1 MPQQSSDD
9 RDAGPGGTHAPD
21 PAGFFEFDLAGG
33 EVRARSGNRVL
44 VLSDTVV
51 APLVSAAVQNG
62 DLTAVRRLGRHMG
75 EEVASALGGE
85 AGEAAPEL
93 VLGHAATVV
102 SLFGWGRLHLERWGD
117 ALCARLEKLP
127 QLDADH
133 LAIAAL
139 LGGLFS
145 ALARKEVACVPVST
159 DGRFLLVDPQIAEQ
173 VWNWSRAGDDVAA
186 IVGRLSAE
194 DDAETAQGADEESAR

>member
-1 MPQQSSDD
+1 MP
-9 RDAGPGGTHAPD
+9 DASPFD

-85 AGEAAPEL
+85 VGAQSPEL
-93 VLGHAATVV
+93 VLGHAAAVV
-102 SLFGWGRLHLERWGD
+102 SLFGWGRLRIERWGD
-117 ALCARLEKLP
+117 ALCAHLDAVP
-127 QLDADH
+127 HLDADH

-145 ALARKEVACVPVST
+145 ALARQEVACVPVGPADGASAG
-159 DGRFLLVDPQIAEQ
+159 GRFLVVDPHIAEQ
-173 VWNWSRAGDDVAA
+173 VWNWSRGGDDVPA
-186 IVGRLSAE
+186 IVGRLAGAGGDAGE
-194 DDAETAQGADEESAR
+194 DR

>member
-1 MPQQSSDD
+1 MATPASPFD
-9 RDAGPGGTHAPD
+9 PG
-21 PAGFFEFDLAGG
+21 GFFEFDLAGG
-33 EVRARSGNRVL
+33 EVRARGGNRVL

-51 APLVSAAVQNG
+51 APLVSAAVSNG

-75 EEVASALGGE
+75 EEVSSSLGG
-85 AGEAAPEL
+85 AVEAASPET

-117 ALCARLEKLP
+117 ALIARLEKVP

-145 ALARKEVACVPVST
+145 ALAKHEVACVPVT
-159 DGRFLLVDPQIAEQ
+159 PEGQFLLVDPQIAEQ
-173 VWNWSRAGDDVAA
+173 VWNWSRSGDDVPA
-186 IVGRLSAE
+186 IVGRL
-194 DDAETAQGADEESAR
+194 ESAAEAG

>member
-1 MPQQSSDD
+1 MPQ
-9 RDAGPGGTHAPD
+9 PTFD

-33 EVRARSGNRVL
+33 EVRARSGHRVL
-44 VLSDTVV
+44 VLLDTVV
-51 APLVSAAVQNG
+51 APLVSAAVQTA

-75 EEVASALGGE
+75 EEVLRSIGVDVADCT
-85 AGEAAPEL
+85 PEQ
-93 VLGHAATVV
+93 VLGHAASVV

-117 ALCARLEKLP
+117 ALVARLDALP
-127 QLDADH
+127 ELDADH

-145 ALARKEVACVPVST
+145 QLAHHEVACVPVAA

-173 VWNWSRAGDDVAA
+173 VWNWSRNGDDLPT
-186 IVGRLSAE
+186 ILSRLKVPPE
-194 DDAETAQGADEESAR
+194 MEGER

>member
-1 MPQQSSDD
+1 MPQPPPFD
-9 RDAGPGGTHAPD
+9 PGA
-21 PAGFFEFDLAGG
+21 FFEFDLQGG
-33 EVRARSGNRVL
+33 EVRARGGHRVL

-75 EEVASALGGE
+75 EEVAQSLGGGDVAE
-85 AGEAAPEL
+85 IPPEM

-102 SLFGWGRLHLERWGD
+102 SLFGWGRLRLERWGD
-117 ALCARLEKLP
+117 ALVARLEKLP
-127 QLDADH
+127 ELDADH

-145 ALARKEVACVPVST
+145 SLARHEVACVPVST

-173 VWNWSRAGDDVAA
+173 VWNWSRAGDHVGT
-186 IVGRLSAE
+186 IVGRLAG
-194 DDAETAQGADEESAR
+194 DVA

>member
-1 MPQQSSDD
+1 M
-9 RDAGPGGTHAPD
+9 
-21 PAGFFEFDLAGG
+21 
-33 EVRARSGNRVL
+33 RARSGNRVL

-75 EEVASALGGE
+75 EEVAASLGAE
-85 AGEAAPEL
+85 APGASPDL
-93 VLGHAATVV
+93 VLGHAAGVV
-102 SLFGWGRLHLERWGD
+102 SCFGWGRLHVERWGD
-117 ALCARLEKLP
+117 ALLARLEKVP

-145 ALARKEVACVPVST
+145 ALARREVACVPVSQ
-159 DGRFLLVDPQIAEQ
+159 DGEFLLVDPQIAEQ
-173 VWNWSRAGDDVAA
+173 VWNWSRAGDDVPA
-186 IVGRLSAE
+186 IVGRLEPSPEAE
-194 DDAETAQGADEESAR
+194 

>member
-1 MPQQSSDD
+1 MSQPSPFD
-9 RDAGPGGTHAPD
+9 PG
-21 PAGFFEFDLAGG
+21 GFFEFDLAGG

-75 EEVASALGGE
+75 EEVARALGGE
-85 AGEAAPEL
+85 AREAAPEL
-93 VLGHAATVV
+93 VLGHAAAVV
-102 SLFGWGRLHLERWGD
+102 SLFGWGRLRIERWGD
-117 ALCARLEKLP
+117 ALSARLDQLP

-145 ALARKEVACVPVST
+145 ALARQEVACVPVSSIAGAEGT
-159 DGRFLLVDPQIAEQ
+159 SAQFLLVDPHIAEQ
-173 VWNWSRAGDDVAA
+173 VWNWSRTGDDVPA
-186 IVGRLSAE
+186 IVSRLAIP
-194 DDAETAQGADEESAR
+194 AGAESAG

>member
-1 MPQQSSDD
+1 MPQQSPTD
-9 RDAGPGGTHAPD
+9 RDVDSRGPD

-51 APLVSAAVQNG
+51 APLVSAAVHNG

-75 EEVASALGGE
+75 EEVASAIGSD
-85 AGEAAPEL
+85 AGDSTPEL
-93 VLGHAATVV
+93 VLGHAATIV

-145 ALARKEVACVPVST
+145 ALAKQEVACVPVST

-173 VWNWSRAGDDVAA
+173 VWNWSRGGDDVPA
-186 IVGRLSAE
+186 IVGRLQSSAE
-194 DDAETAQGADEESAR
+194 AAR

>member
-1 MPQQSSDD
+1 MPSRDGTQQTPFD
-9 RDAGPGGTHAPD
+9 PG
-21 PAGFFEFDLAGG
+21 GFFEFDLAGG

-51 APLVSAAVQNG
+51 APLVSAAVHNG

-75 EEVASALGGE
+75 EEVASALGGDPT
-85 AGEAAPEL
+85 GAPPET
-93 VLGHAATVV
+93 VLGHAATVC

-117 ALCARLEKLP
+117 ALLARLERLP
-127 QLDADH
+127 ELDADH

-145 ALARKEVACVPVST
+145 ALARHEVACVPVT
-159 DGRFLLVDPQIAEQ
+159 QDGRFLLVDPQIAEQ
-173 VWNWSRAGDDVAA
+173 VWNWSRNGDDIPS
-186 IVGRLSAE
+186 IVGRLGAPAE
-194 DDAETAQGADEESAR
+194 GAQ

>member
-1 MPQQSSDD
+1 MPQQSPDA
-9 RDAGPGGTHAPD
+9 RDAGPGGSPDPAAPPD

-33 EVRARSGNRVL
+33 EVRARSGHRVL

-75 EEVASALGGE
+75 EEVANALGGE
-85 AGEAAPEL
+85 LGDAPPDL

-117 ALCARLEKLP
+117 ALCARLEGLP

-145 ALARKEVACVPVST
+145 ALARKEVACVPVSAE
-159 DGRFLLVDPQIAEQ
+159 GHFLLVDPHIAEQ
-173 VWNWSRAGDDVAA
+173 VWNWSRSGDDVAA
-186 IVGRLSAE
+186 IVGRLGAPEQAE
-194 DDAETAQGADEESAR
+194 GAR